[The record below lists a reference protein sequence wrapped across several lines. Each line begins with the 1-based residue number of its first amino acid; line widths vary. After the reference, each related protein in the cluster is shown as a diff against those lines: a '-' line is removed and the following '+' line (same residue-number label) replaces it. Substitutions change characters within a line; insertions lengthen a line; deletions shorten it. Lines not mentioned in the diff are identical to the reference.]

1 MVEALSKGPATIR
14 KQYKI
19 LETSVN
25 KVKIYL
31 RQNRVLKPVS
41 VHFMKSLDM
50 GLVNAKPLAAQ
61 INAGRYSEKINYVL
75 VLTVKN
81 TQHVIGVVTK
91 NLSIT
96 KTNIVKSV
104 KNGVEDLLKECFKK
118 RATKI

>member
-1 MVEALSKGPATIR
+1 
-14 KQYKI
+14 
-19 LETSVN
+19 
-25 KVKIYL
+25 
-31 RQNRVLKPVS
+31 
-41 VHFMKSLDM
+41 M

-104 KNGVEDLLKECFKK
+104 KNGVEDSLKECFKK

>member
-50 GLVNAKPLAAQ
+50 GLVNAKPLTA
-61 INAGRYSEKINYVL
+61 
-75 VLTVKN
+75 
-81 TQHVIGVVTK
+81 
-91 NLSIT
+91 
-96 KTNIVKSV
+96 
-104 KNGVEDLLKECFKK
+104 
-118 RATKI
+118 